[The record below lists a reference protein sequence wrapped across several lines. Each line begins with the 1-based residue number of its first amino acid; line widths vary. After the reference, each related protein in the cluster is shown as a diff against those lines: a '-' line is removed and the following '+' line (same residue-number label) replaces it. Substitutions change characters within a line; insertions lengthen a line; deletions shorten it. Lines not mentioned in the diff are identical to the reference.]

1 MGVPSPG
8 IPLSRRTGAARGLH
22 PGMDGRSRVR
32 FGLAL
37 LFTITVAGTL
47 WYWLVERF
55 GLVDGLYQAVTT
67 ISTVGFGEIEHLGTR
82 GRLFTIGLV
91 VVGVGV
97 AFYTLSGLVEE
108 LFEHQFTR
116 WGRWRMDRRIETL
129 TGHVVLCGFGRVGR
143 AVMPLVQG
151 HSEVVVVDVDAERCA
166 AAGDAGLLTV
176 LGDATEDQV
185 LERAGIRN
193 AAILI
198 VALQSDADAIS
209 TVLSARVLHPEL
221 RIVSRANSAGS
232 EAKLLRAGVD
242 HVVNPLHLGATRLAT
257 FALQPAVADFMDVVS
272 PAGPLEFR
280 LEELVMPA
288 GSSLHGVALADAR
301 IRESTGALPLAVR
314 EPGGAFES
322 NPGPDTVLRV
332 GATLIAIG
340 TGAQLESLQRL
351 LSSGERAPS

>member
-1 MGVPSPG
+1 MPREVPGFPG
-8 IPLSRRTGAARGLH
+8 REAARGLR
-22 PGMDGRSRVR
+22 PSMDGRRRVW
-32 FGLAL
+32 FGLTL
-37 LFTITVAGTL
+37 LVSITLAGTL
-47 WYWLVERF
+47 WYWFVERF

-67 ISTVGFGEIEHLGTR
+67 ISTVGFGEVERLGTR

-108 LFEHQFTR
+108 LFEHQVTR

-129 TGHVVLCGFGRVGR
+129 KGHIVLCGFGRVGR
-143 AVMPLVQG
+143 AVIPLVQDR
-151 HSEVVVVDVDAERCA
+151 SAVVVVDLDADRCA
-166 AAGDAGLLTV
+166 AATDLGLLTV
-176 LGDATEDQV
+176 LGDATEDAV
-185 LERAGIRN
+185 LERAGIRQ

-198 VALQSDADAIS
+198 VALHSDADAIS
-209 TVLSARVLHPEL
+209 TVLSARVLHPQL
-221 RIVSRANSAGS
+221 RIVARANSASS

-272 PAGPLEFR
+272 PDGPLEFR
-280 LEELVMPA
+280 LEELVMPD
-288 GSSLHGVALADAR
+288 GSSLDGVALADAR
-301 IRESTGALPLAVR
+301 IRESTGALLLAVR

-332 GATLIAIG
+332 GVTLIAIG
-340 TGAQLESLQRL
+340 TGEQLESLQRL
-351 LSSGERAPS
+351 LANGERASPS